1 MNTRAKFA
9 QACAEYIEAFC
20 QKHFDCGVGE
30 CEIFWVR
37 DEVGGILMLNDYFLS
52 FLDLKYDID
61 HDVPKDQFFA
71 WYDYALRVK
80 AATDTDI
87 NYQSY
92 LAGFRV
98 QNLDRIEALQKEVFN
113 LIEQT
118 KNEVNSTLGKD
129 FDSGTRS

>member
-1 MNTRAKFA
+1 MSARDKFA
-9 QACAEYIEAFC
+9 QACAEYIELFC
-20 QKHFDCGVGE
+20 QKHFDCKPEE

-37 DEVGGILMLNDYFLS
+37 DEVGGLLVLNDYFIS

-61 HDVPKDQFFA
+61 YDVPKDQFFA
-71 WYDYALRVK
+71 WYDYSLRVK
-80 AATDTDI
+80 EATDTDL

-92 LAGFRV
+92 LAGYRV

-129 FDSGTRS
+129 YNSGTRA